1 MTGCGME
8 KNKNEMWPEMRAK
21 IFRMVSVGVVDEP
34 VNQAYDAISIVA
46 LLANLIVSVM
56 ATFDNLQAAYGS
68 IFLLVEQITVFMFGV
83 DYVLRV
89 LTAPELYPGDTPARA
104 TAKYCLSLSGIV
116 DLLSFL
122 PYYLPVFF
130 PSGVAAFRMF
140 RVVRILRLFRI
151 NAYYDSLNV
160 ITEVLKSKK
169 QQLLSSVFIIA
180 TLMLGSSL
188 CMYSLEHEAQPD
200 VFKNAFSGIWWSA
213 STLLTVGYGDI
224 YPITPLGKFFS
235 ICITFLGVGM
245 VAIPTGI
252 ISAGFVEQYTQ
263 FKLLGDG
270 RRDDTLNFL
279 SIQLTSGDSWDGKK
293 IRDLGLPSGMI
304 IAIVR
309 REHEA
314 IVPYGDLMLLAGDTI
329 VLGAEP
335 LPGAD
340 NVELKEL
347 AITEDH
353 KWKDKAIRDLDI
365 SRQAFI
371 VMVRR
376 DEKKIVPRGSTVLE
390 EGDLV
395 FMYKKV

>member
-1 MTGCGME
+1 M
-8 KNKNEMWPEMRAK
+8 
-21 IFRMVSVGVVDEP
+21 
-34 VNQAYDAISIVA
+34 
-46 LLANLIVSVM
+46 
-56 ATFDNLQAAYGS
+56 
-68 IFLLVEQITVFMFGV
+68 
-83 DYVLRV
+83 
-89 LTAPELYPGDTPARA
+89 
-104 TAKYCLSLSGIV
+104 
-116 DLLSFL
+116 
-122 PYYLPVFF
+122 
-130 PSGVAAFRMF
+130 
-140 RVVRILRLFRI
+140 
-151 NAYYDSLNV
+151 
-160 ITEVLKSKK
+160 
-169 QQLLSSVFIIA
+169 
-180 TLMLGSSL
+180 
-188 CMYSLEHEAQPD
+188 
-200 VFKNAFSGIWWSA
+200 
-213 STLLTVGYGDI
+213 GYGDI

-371 VMVRR
+371 VMVKR